1 MPEHTIT
8 IDCVWRNWLGGTV
21 DGLPFAAKI
30 CDVNSPDGI
39 DNGRV
44 LKLFLYAEDGEQEIA
59 AYERGWSIYPTGK
72 QEAMV
77 EDVDVLITGD
87 KDFAEIE
94 VERPEICTPAEFMR
108 RYETH

>member
-8 IDCVWRNWLGGTV
+8 TDCVWRNWLGGTI

-30 CDVNSPDGI
+30 CDVNSQDGI

-59 AYERGWSIYPTGK
+59 AYERGWLTYPTG
-72 QEAMV
+72 
-77 EDVDVLITGD
+77 
-87 KDFAEIE
+87 E
-94 VERPEICTPAEFMR
+94 VEASMDALIAYCAKLPRANDWCLQTGPENSTLC
-108 RYETH
+108 

>member
-8 IDCVWRNWLGGTV
+8 TDCVWRNWLGGTI

-44 LKLFLYAEDGEQEIA
+44 LKLFLYTEDGEQELA
-59 AYERGWSIYPTGK
+59 AYERGWLTYPSG
-72 QEAMV
+72 QVEASMDELLAFCV
-77 EDVDVLITGD
+77 KL
-87 KDFAEIE
+87 
-94 VERPEICTPAEFMR
+94 PPADDWHIRAGE
-108 RYETH
+108 EKPTLC